1 MVCTLSLSPPSRELT
16 EDVSLSSLTSEA
28 VTEVCSLSTPL
39 SVTRTSSAVASL
51 SSVSASSLS
60 DSEHAEDGGV
70 RRTVPCE

>member
-1 MVCTLSLSPPSRELT
+1 MT

-51 SSVSASSLS
+51 ASVSASSPS
-60 DSEHAEDGGV
+60 DSELAEDGGV